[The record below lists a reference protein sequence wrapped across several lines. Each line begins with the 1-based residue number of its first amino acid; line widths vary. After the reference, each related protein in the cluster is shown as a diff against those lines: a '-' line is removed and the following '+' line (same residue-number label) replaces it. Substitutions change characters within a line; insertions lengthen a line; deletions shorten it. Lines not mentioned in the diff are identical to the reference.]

1 MKVIL
6 LQDVKK
12 VGKKGDVIEASDG
25 YARNFLFPRKLAQE
39 ANDSN
44 MHILNNKKENERK
57 LKLAQLEAAQKL
69 AGELKGKEIT
79 IKAKAGESG
88 KLFGAITS
96 KDVAE
101 LIKAQYKI
109 EVDKKKIVMDTI
121 KLAGGYEIEVK
132 LYPEVSTKMK
142 VIIVPQV

>member
-12 VGKKGDVIEASDG
+12 IGKKGDVINTSDG
-25 YARNFLFPRKLAQE
+25 YARNYLFPRKLAEE
-39 ANDSN
+39 ATDSN
-44 MHILNNKKENERK
+44 LHILNNKKENERK
-57 LKLAQLEAAQKL
+57 QKLAELEAAQKL
-69 AGELKGKEIT
+69 AKELKGKELKLT
-79 IKAKAGESG
+79 VKTGENN

-101 LIKAQYKI
+101 LIKTQYKV
-109 EVDKKKIVMDTI
+109 EVEKKKIVMDTI
-121 KLAGGYEIEVK
+121 KLAGTYEIEVK

-142 VIIVPQV
+142 VVIVPKQ